1 MKSTCVLPPLSD
13 ILHRSNHGYE
23 HRQPPQ
29 QQHHYQHQ
37 QQHRYDP
44 HYYSHNNNNQIK
56 RRRSSHAAL
65 QVSNLLSN
73 DNVNNS
79 SSSDED
85 DYDDEPVK
93 AKRKRASPSQLSVLN
108 RVFQQT
114 FFPSTE
120 LRVELGKQLGM
131 SPRTVQIW
139 FQNKR
144 QSLRTRERVVV
155 ATTVVTPPVS
165 PYSKPTH
172 ISLPPLRLL
181 PLQHQQQQMP
191 ASWPLTPTS
200 SQSTS
205 PSSSFDSSLLFRDF

>member
-13 ILHRSNHGYE
+13 ILHRSDHGFE
-23 HRQPPQ
+23 HRQ
-29 QQHHYQHQ
+29 Q
-37 QQHRYDP
+37 QQHRYDH
-44 HYYSHNNNNQIK
+44 HYYPHHHQTNQ
-56 RRRSSHAAL
+56 RRRSSHAVL

-85 DYDDEPVK
+85 EFDDEPVK

-120 LRVELGKQLGM
+120 LRMELGKQLGM

-172 ISLPPLRLL
+172 ISLPPLRL
-181 PLQHQQQQMP
+181 PPPQQHT
-191 ASWPLTPTS
+191 SWPLTPTS
-200 SQSTS
+200 SQSQS
-205 PSSSFDSSLLFRDF
+205 PTASFDSSLLFRDF